1 VIVPPSGVRVLVATK
16 PVDFRKGIDGLAA
29 LVQEHLRLDPYAGT
43 IYVFRAK
50 RADRVKLLIWDGSGL
65 VMVYKRLEDGRFRWP
80 SVEDGVMRLSP
91 AQFSALIEGLD
102 WRRVHARR
110 VAKSAILPGWRC
122 LSTIFRTIS
131 KRSRLCSLP
140 LMRRQTRLTPGLLRS
155 PPKSTV

>member
-1 VIVPPSGVRVLVATK
+1 MIVPPGGVRVLIATK

-29 LVQEHLRLDPYAGT
+29 LVQAQFRLDPYSGT
-43 IYVFRAK
+43 IFVFRAK

-110 VAKSAILPGWRC
+110 VARPTATQYSLHNA
-122 LSTIFRTIS
+122 
-131 KRSRLCSLP
+131 SLP
-140 LMRRQTRLTPGLLRS
+140 VVDLPPNRRFLSHGASNR
-155 PPKSTV
+155 